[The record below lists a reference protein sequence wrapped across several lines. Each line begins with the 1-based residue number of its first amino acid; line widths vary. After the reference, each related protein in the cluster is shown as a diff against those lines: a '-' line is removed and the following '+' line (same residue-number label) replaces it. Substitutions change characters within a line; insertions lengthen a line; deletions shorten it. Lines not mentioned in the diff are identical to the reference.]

1 MKVIKEVGGG
11 GESEGFK
18 DMVGAGA
25 GGMLDLTSHIRT

>member
-1 MKVIKEVGGG
+1 MKVIKEVG

-18 DMVGAGA
+18 DMVGAGT